1 MRDSDQNN
9 QSASAV
15 AVKEKCGLTGNTMHR
30 SRNNSSSKIQLGKEA
45 AEQGSTFKTIHKN
58 SRRLWDKKGLLQN
71 KTMMKQLMTLAEAM
85 LAHMPYILGMASIHR

>member
-1 MRDSDQNN
+1 MEQ
-9 QSASAV
+9 
-15 AVKEKCGLTGNTMHR
+15 CGFTENIMHQ
-30 SRNNSSSKIQLGKEA
+30 SRNSSNFKLQQGKEA

-71 KTMMKQLMTLAEAM
+71 KTMMKQLMTLAEAR